1 MLWPADFRE
10 FFVPISAILLPAA
23 RGDWPSYD
31 CLEHFS
37 EEVIMIM
44 GLEEIEKI
52 VWEEEKLF
60 LMKQVGILLIKNH
73 AIKFGDYTLA
83 SGKKSPYYVD
93 LRQTISSPITVDWIA
108 NSLARIILNE
118 IGRDKI
124 DRILG
129 VPTAGVP
136 FATVVS
142 QKLGIP
148 LIYYR
153 QARKEHG
160 VRKKVEGN
168 LGRNDRVLIVDDLI
182 TTGESVIEAAEV
194 VRDFGG
200 VVNELVVLLDREQGG
215 RERLRS
221 SRIESHVLFKI
232 SDAMTWLHSVGLIED
247 RIFETLAK
255 YIEEE
260 RQGSSKAST

>member
-1 MLWPADFRE
+1 MLVR
-10 FFVPISAILLPAA
+10 
-23 RGDWPSYD
+23 
-31 CLEHFS
+31 
-37 EEVIMIM
+37 
-44 GLEEIEKI
+44 LEEIEKK

-60 LMKQVGILLIKNH
+60 LMKQVGILLIKNN

-83 SGKKSPYYVD
+83 SGKKSPYYID
-93 LRQTISSPITVDWIA
+93 LRQTISSPITMDWIGNA
-108 NSLARIILNE
+108 LTRIILNE
-118 IGRDKI
+118 IGKDKI

-142 QKLGIP
+142 QKLGLP

-160 VRKKVEGN
+160 VRKKVEGI
-168 LGRNDRVLIVDDLI
+168 LERNDRVLVIDDLI

-194 VRDFGG
+194 VRDQGG

-215 RERLRS
+215 KERLRK
-221 SRIESHVLFKI
+221 SRIEPHVLFKI
-232 SDAMTWLHSVGLIED
+232 SDAMEWLNKVGLIED
-247 RIFETLAK
+247 QMYGILKE

-260 RQGSSKAST
+260 GRLSNPSPS

>member
-1 MLWPADFRE
+1 
-10 FFVPISAILLPAA
+10 
-23 RGDWPSYD
+23 
-31 CLEHFS
+31 
-37 EEVIMIM
+37 MIVR
-44 GLEEIEKI
+44 LEEIEKR

-60 LMKQVGILLIKNH
+60 LMKQVGILLIKNN
-73 AIKFGDYTLA
+73 AIKFGDYILT
-83 SGKKSPYYVD
+83 SGKKSPYYID
-93 LRQTISSPITVDWIA
+93 LRQTISSPITMDWIGNA
-108 NSLARIILNE
+108 LTRIIVNE

-124 DRILG
+124 DKILG

-160 VRKKVEGN
+160 VRKKVEGI
-168 LGRNDRVLIVDDLI
+168 LDRNDRVLVVDDLI

-194 VRDFGG
+194 VRDQGG
-200 VVNELVVLLDREQGG
+200 VVNEMVVLLDREQGG
-215 RERLRS
+215 QQRLRTC
-221 SRIESHVLFKI
+221 RIEPHVLFNI
-232 SDAMTWLHSVGLIED
+232 SDAIAWLHKVGLIED
-247 RIFETLAK
+247 GIFEILKK

-260 RQGSSKAST
+260 SRGAEGSPS

>member
-1 MLWPADFRE
+1 M
-10 FFVPISAILLPAA
+10 IL
-23 RGDWPSYD
+23 
-31 CLEHFS
+31 
-37 EEVIMIM
+37 
-44 GLEEIEKI
+44 GLEEIEKK

-60 LMKQVGILLIKNH
+60 LMKQVGILLIKNN
-73 AIKFGDYTLA
+73 AIKFGDYILS
-83 SGKKSPYYVD
+83 SGKRSPYYID
-93 LRQTISSPITVDWIA
+93 LRQTISSPITMDWIA
-108 NSLARIILNE
+108 NSLNRIILNE
-118 IGRDKI
+118 IGKERIDK
-124 DRILG
+124 ILG

-160 VRKKVEGN
+160 VRKKIEGI
-168 LGRNDRVLIVDDLI
+168 LDRNDRVLIVDDLI

-194 VRDFGG
+194 VREQGS

-215 RERLRS
+215 PENLRRA
-221 SRIESHVLFKI
+221 RIEPHVLFKI
-232 SDAMTWLHSVGLIED
+232 SDAMTWLHSVGLISKE
-247 RIFETLAK
+247 IYGTLKK

-260 RQGSSKAST
+260 SRAVKASSPSETRTS

>member
-1 MLWPADFRE
+1 M
-10 FFVPISAILLPAA
+10 IL
-23 RGDWPSYD
+23 G
-31 CLEHFS
+31 F
-37 EEVIMIM
+37 
-44 GLEEIEKI
+44 EEIERR

-60 LMKQVGILLIKNH
+60 LMKQVGILLIKNN
-73 AIKFGDYTLA
+73 AIKFGDYILT
-83 SGKKSPYYVD
+83 SGKRSPYYID
-93 LRQTISSPITVDWIA
+93 LRLTISSPITMDWIA
-108 NSLARIILNE
+108 NSLTRIILNE
-118 IGRDKI
+118 IGKEKI

-160 VRKKVEGN
+160 VRKKIEGI
-168 LGRNDRVLIVDDLI
+168 LERNDRVLIIDDLI

-194 VRDFGG
+194 VRDQGG

-215 RERLRS
+215 RERLKT
-221 SRIESHVLFKI
+221 SRIEPHVLFKI
-232 SDAMTWLHSVGLIED
+232 SDAMTWLHKVGLIED
-247 RIFETLAK
+247 KVYDMVQK

-260 RQGSSKAST
+260 SQSLQTASP

>member
-1 MLWPADFRE
+1 M
-10 FFVPISAILLPAA
+10 IL
-23 RGDWPSYD
+23 
-31 CLEHFS
+31 
-37 EEVIMIM
+37 
-44 GLEEIEKI
+44 GLEEIEKR
-52 VWEEEKLF
+52 VWEEEKVF
-60 LMKQVGILLIKNH
+60 LMKQVGILLIKNN
-73 AIKFGDYTLA
+73 AIKFGDYILA

-93 LRQTISSPITVDWIA
+93 LRQTISSPITMDWIA
-108 NSLARIILNE
+108 NSLTRIVLNE
-118 IGRDKI
+118 IGKEKV

-129 VPTAGVP
+129 VPTAGIP

-160 VRKKVEGN
+160 VRKKIEGI
-168 LGRNDRVLIVDDLI
+168 LERNDRILVIDDLI

-194 VRDFGG
+194 VRDQGG

-215 RERLRS
+215 QARLRS
-221 SRIESHVLFKI
+221 SRIEPHVLFKI
-232 SDAMTWLHSVGLIED
+232 SHAMKWLHTVGLIED
-247 RIFETLAK
+247 RIYETVTQ

-260 RQGSSKAST
+260 SQGAQSSPA

>member
-1 MLWPADFRE
+1 
-10 FFVPISAILLPAA
+10 
-23 RGDWPSYD
+23 
-31 CLEHFS
+31 
-37 EEVIMIM
+37 MIVR
-44 GLEEIEKI
+44 LEEIEKR

-60 LMKQVGILLIKNH
+60 LMKQVGILLIKNN
-73 AIKFGDYTLA
+73 AIKFGDYTLT
-83 SGKKSPYYVD
+83 SGKKSPYYID
-93 LRQTISSPITVDWIA
+93 LRQTISSPITMDWIG
-108 NSLARIILNE
+108 NSLSRIIINE

-124 DRILG
+124 DKILG

-160 VRKKVEGN
+160 VRKKVEGI
-168 LGRNDRVLIVDDLI
+168 LDRNDRVLVVDDLI

-194 VRDFGG
+194 VRDQGG
-200 VVNELVVLLDREQGG
+200 VVNEMVVLLDREQGG
-215 RERLRS
+215 QQRLRS
-221 SRIESHVLFKI
+221 CRIEPHVLFKI
-232 SDAMTWLHSVGLIED
+232 SDAMAWLHKVGLID
-247 RIFETLAK
+247 DGIFETLKK

-260 RQGSSKAST
+260 SRGAESTPS

>member
-1 MLWPADFRE
+1 M
-10 FFVPISAILLPAA
+10 IL
-23 RGDWPSYD
+23 G
-31 CLEHFS
+31 F
-37 EEVIMIM
+37 
-44 GLEEIEKI
+44 EEIERR

-60 LMKQVGILLIKNH
+60 LMKQVGILLIKNN
-73 AIKFGDYTLA
+73 AIKFGDYILT
-83 SGKKSPYYVD
+83 SGKRSPYYID
-93 LRQTISSPITVDWIA
+93 LRLTISSPITMDWIA
-108 NSLARIILNE
+108 NSLTRIILNE
-118 IGRDKI
+118 IGKEKI

-160 VRKKVEGN
+160 VRKKIEGI
-168 LGRNDRVLIVDDLI
+168 LERNDRVLIIDDLI

-194 VRDFGG
+194 VRDQGG

-215 RERLRS
+215 RERLKT
-221 SRIESHVLFKI
+221 SRIEPHVLFKI
-232 SDAMTWLHSVGLIED
+232 SDAMTWLHKVGLIED
-247 RIFETLAK
+247 KVYDMVQK

-260 RQGSSKAST
+260 SQTLQTASP